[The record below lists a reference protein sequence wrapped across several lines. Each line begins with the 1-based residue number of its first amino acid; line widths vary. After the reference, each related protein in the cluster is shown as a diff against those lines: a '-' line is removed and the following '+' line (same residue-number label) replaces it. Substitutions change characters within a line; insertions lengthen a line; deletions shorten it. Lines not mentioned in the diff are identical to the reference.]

1 MQELVGCFVYKD
13 KLHRLKPHPL
23 TNKHFVT
30 IIAIVLAFGIASIP
44 ALPGSDGLL
53 GKLGSGGVIL
63 WPLFG
68 AMNQLLAG
76 LAFLVILFWMKR
88 KNLPIWFVAIPTVF
102 MLIIPAW
109 AMLYQVFVAAIGS
122 DKSWIEQGQ
131 WLLVGMGL
139 ATIVLEIWMIWEAIQ
154 GWKKLKLDQI

>member
-1 MQELVGCFVYKD
+1 
-13 KLHRLKPHPL
+13 
-23 TNKHFVT
+23 VT
-30 IIAIVLAFGIASIP
+30 IIAIVIAFGIASIP

-53 GKLGSGGVIL
+53 GKFGSGGVIL

-122 DKSWIEQGQ
+122 NLSWIEQGQ

-139 ATIVLEIWMIWEAIQ
+139 ATIVLEIWMIWEAIL
-154 GWKKLKLDQI
+154 GWKKLQLDQI